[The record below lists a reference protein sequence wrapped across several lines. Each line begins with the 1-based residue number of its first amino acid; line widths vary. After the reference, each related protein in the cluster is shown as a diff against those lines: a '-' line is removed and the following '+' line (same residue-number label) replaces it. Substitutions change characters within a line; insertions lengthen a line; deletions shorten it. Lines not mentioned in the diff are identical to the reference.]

1 MKKLVIRENSFMKI
15 KNFVVNHKSQL
26 SKSNPVIFTIS
37 FEQILKVGNLS
48 SVLKVIFAGI
58 ELLFPMVVHF

>member
-1 MKKLVIRENSFMKI
+1 MKI

-26 SKSNPVIFTIS
+26 SKSDPVIFTIS

>member
-1 MKKLVIRENSFMKI
+1 MKI
-15 KNFVVNHKSQL
+15 KNFVVNHKLQL
-26 SKSNPVIFTIS
+26 SKSDPVIFTIS